1 MSRVERTGASQPR
14 PRLPSGPAIGSR
26 GEALA
31 AAHLERLGLRVIARN
46 VRLGAGE
53 IDLIAF
59 GAGTLVFAEVKT
71 VRLRDGPGPA
81 TAPLERLG
89 HRQRLRLRRTA
100 ARWLAECPQR
110 PRARLIRFDAIGVL
124 LDPGGR
130 LARLEHLEDA
140 F

>member
-1 MSRVERTGASQPR
+1 MPAPPAAQAIPR
-14 PRLPSGPAIGSR
+14 PRCAPETGAQ
-26 GEALA
+26 GETLA

-59 GAGTLVFAEVKT
+59 GQGTLVFAEVKT
-71 VRLRDGPGPA
+71 TRLRPGGRAPVV
-81 TAPLERLG
+81 APLERLG
-89 HRQRLRLRRTA
+89 RRQRLRLRRTA
-100 ARWLAECPQR
+100 LRWLAECPQR
-110 PRARLIRFDAIGVL
+110 PPARRIRFDAVGVL

-130 LARLEHLEDA
+130 LAGLEHLEDA

>member
-1 MSRVERTGASQPR
+1 MAPARIPQVGDPRWTGPD
-14 PRLPSGPAIGSR
+14 IGAR
-26 GEALA
+26 GESLA
-31 AAHLERLGLRVIARN
+31 ADHLERLGLRIVARN
-46 VRLGAGE
+46 VRLGGGE

-71 VRLRDGPGPA
+71 ARLRAGAAARHDL
-81 TAPLERLG
+81 PLERLD

-100 ARWLAECPQR
+100 VRWLAECPQR
-110 PRARLIRFDAIGVL
+110 PAAGTLRFDAIGVL

-130 LARLEHLEDA
+130 LARLEHLEGA